1 MAVPIYSKYLEHFKV
16 LQLFGFILL
25 VIGTLV
31 YNEIVIVPFLGFDK
45 NTKEAIKRRE
55 NNETT
60 GLLNTD

>member
-1 MAVPIYSKYLEHFKV
+1 MAVPIYSKYLEHFKI

-31 YNEIVIVPFLGFDK
+31 YNEIVIIPFLGFDK

-55 NNETT
+55 NTEST
-60 GLLNTD
+60 GLLDGD